1 MQFSD
6 RYLSIWVLLA
16 MCIGSLS
23 GYLFPNLSQFIG
35 GLELSRIN
43 LPIAILIWG
52 MIFPMM
58 LSIDF
63 KSVINLKYKIKGFSI
78 ILFINWLIKPVSM
91 AIIAASFLYFL
102 YGKLIDPVLA
112 KEYVSGMILLGIAP
126 CTAMVFVW
134 SNLAKGDPLFTL
146 IQVAI
151 NDLILILAFP
161 LLSKILLGFNSIDIP
176 LDTVFGSVII
186 FILVPLFLAIFLKNK
201 IYSEKRIKIILNKS
215 KSYSLFF
222 LILTVF
228 LLFFVQSKSIL
239 QNPIHIILISI
250 PLIIQT
256 LFIFYLTAFSM
267 KFFRQKY
274 SISCPGSMIAASNF
288 FELAVAVS
296 ITLFGVNSG
305 AALATIVG
313 VLVEVPLMLYLVNIS
328 KSSKILFIK

>member
-1 MQFSD
+1 
-6 RYLSIWVLLA
+6 
-16 MCIGSLS
+16 
-23 GYLFPNLSQFIG
+23 
-35 GLELSRIN
+35 
-43 LPIAILIWG
+43 
-52 MIFPMM
+52 MM

-63 KSVINLKYKIKGFSI
+63 KSIINLKYKIKGFSI
-78 ILFINWLIKPVSM
+78 VLFINWLIKPVSM

-102 YGKLIDPVLA
+102 YGNLIDPVLA

-201 IYSEKRIKIILNKS
+201 IYSEKRIKSILNKS

-296 ITLFGVNSG
+296 ITLFGINSG

>member
-6 RYLSIWVLLA
+6 RYLSIWVFLA

-63 KSVINLKYKIKGFSI
+63 KSIINLKYKIKGFSI
-78 ILFINWLIKPVSM
+78 VLFINWLIKPVSM

-102 YGKLIDPVLA
+102 YGNFIDPVLA

-134 SNLAKGDPLFTL
+134 SNLVKGDPLFTL

-201 IYSEKRIKIILNKS
+201 IYSEKRIKSILNKS

-256 LFIFYLTAFSM
+256 LFIFY
-267 KFFRQKY
+267 
-274 SISCPGSMIAASNF
+274 
-288 FELAVAVS
+288 
-296 ITLFGVNSG
+296 
-305 AALATIVG
+305 
-313 VLVEVPLMLYLVNIS
+313 
-328 KSSKILFIK
+328 

>member
-91 AIIAASFLYFL
+91 SIIAASFLYFL

-296 ITLFGVNSG
+296 ITLFGINSG

-328 KSSKILFIK
+328 KSSKKLFIK

>member
-35 GLELSRIN
+35 ELELSRIN

-63 KSVINLKYKIKGFSI
+63 KSIINLKYKIKGFSI
-78 ILFINWLIKPVSM
+78 VLFINWLIKPVSM

-102 YGKLIDPVLA
+102 YGNLIDPVLA

-146 IQVAI
+146 IQIAI
-151 NDLILILAFP
+151 NYLILILAFP

-201 IYSEKRIKIILNKS
+201 IYSEKRIKSILNKS